1 MIEYASRKRP
11 DINPPVTKNEN
22 QVSISQKKHRA
33 VRWGRREGV
42 KGITMFEEIKKLLF
56 RKRKPRPAPKP
67 DPEQEREDE
76 EQAAYLAEWSRRHK
90 KKDQR

>member
-1 MIEYASRKRP
+1 
-11 DINPPVTKNEN
+11 
-22 QVSISQKKHRA
+22 
-33 VRWGRREGV
+33 
-42 KGITMFEEIKKLLF
+42 MFEEIKKLLF
-56 RKRKPRPAPKP
+56 RKRKPRPEPKP